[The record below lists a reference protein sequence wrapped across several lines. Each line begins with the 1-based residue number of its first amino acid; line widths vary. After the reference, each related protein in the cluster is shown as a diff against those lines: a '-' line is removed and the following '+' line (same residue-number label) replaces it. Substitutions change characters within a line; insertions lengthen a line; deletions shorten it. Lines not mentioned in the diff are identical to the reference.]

1 MRIIAGKYGTRK
13 LATPKSDDI
22 RPTSD
27 KIRGAIFNSLTSR
40 IDFEGARVLDLF
52 SGTGALGLEALSRG
66 AAFVQFFDNNRDSY
80 ALTKFNA
87 ETLAT
92 WWDFK
97 ITLGD
102 SSKLKEN
109 SDKDAYDLFFCDP
122 PYNKDLIKPT
132 LGALVSGKWLAKGAI
147 GVLETE
153 KNWNGEMP
161 KGFEVLSEKEYGD
174 TKITFVEYQDG
185 Q

>member
-13 LATPKSDDI
+13 LTPPRNDDI

-27 KIRGAIFNSLTSR
+27 KIRGSIFNALIAR
-40 IDFEGARVLDLF
+40 MNLKGVRVLDLY

-66 AAFVQFFDNNRDSY
+66 ADFVHFFDVSRDSI
-80 ALTKFNA
+80 ALTRFNA

-92 WWDFK
+92 LWDCTF
-97 ITLGD
+97 TLGD

-109 SDKDAYDLFFCDP
+109 NSKKFQLFFCDP

-132 LGALVSGKWLAKGAI
+132 LESLAKGSWLDNEAI
-147 GVLETE
+147 GVVETE
-153 KNWNGEMP
+153 KNWNKDFP
-161 KGFEVLSEKEYGD
+161 ACYKILSEKDYGD
-174 TKITFVEYQDG
+174 TKITFIQYQDG